1 MEVLFI
7 RHAESLGNVK
17 HIMQGQHDFTL
28 SEQGLSQAEQLAQ
41 RLQQELGHC
50 LPMPSR
56 FYCSPLTR
64 TRQTLAPTLAA
75 FSELSC
81 HYDQRLLEVD
91 SGIFSGLTWQQ
102 ASEKYPDVQRQ
113 FAISRDWGS
122 VPGGE
127 SKLALWQRAE
137 QFLRALVVEEP
148 EDALVVIMSH
158 GGFIRACLSYLAC
171 VPADAPVFVCIDN
184 TALSL
189 AGMKNQRQYIRYIN
203 DTQHLHP
210 GDFQQDFIPH

>member
-1 MEVLFI
+1 MEALFI
-7 RHAESLGNVK
+7 RHAESLGNVE
-17 HIMQGQHDFTL
+17 HIMQGQHDFAL
-28 SEQGLSQAEQLAQ
+28 SERGLSQTQQLAQ
-41 RLQQELGHC
+41 RLQQDFGRR

-56 FYCSPLTR
+56 FYCSPLNR

-75 FSELSC
+75 FSDVSC
-81 HYDQRLLEVD
+81 RYDERLLEVD
-91 SGIFSGLTWQQ
+91 SGIFSGLTWKQ
-102 ASEKYPDVQRQ
+102 ASEQYPDIQRK
-113 FAISRDWGS
+113 FEISRDWGS

-137 QFLRALVVEEP
+137 GFLKSLVAEEP
-148 EDALVVIMSH
+148 DDALVVVMSH

-171 VPADAPVFVCIDN
+171 VPAEAPVFVCIDN

-203 DTQHLHP
+203 DTQHLQP
-210 GDFQQDFIPH
+210 DAFQQDFIPH